1 MDAAILDTDMLSEVL
16 KRKDQTVLSV
26 ARQYLTEHQRFA
38 FSDMTVYEITR
49 GLKATQATRQLAD
62 FLKTVATSDV
72 FPISRSVLMRAS
84 ELWVEGRIG
93 GHPHPRCRPHHRGH
107 RDGASASSRHRQHAA
122 LCVDQGSAT
131 RRLARGDADTTEQ
144 LSLAPNFD
152 KRHVFKR

>member
-16 KRKDQTVLSV
+16 KRKDQTVLAV
-26 ARQYLTEHQRFA
+26 ARQYLAEHQRFA

-72 FPISRSVLMRAS
+72 FPISRSVLMKAS

-93 GHPHPRCRPHHRGH
+93 GHPLH
-107 RDGASASSRHRQHAA
+107 
-122 LCVDQGSAT
+122 
-131 RRLARGDADTTEQ
+131 DADLIIAATAMEHQRVLVTGNTLHYAWIKGLQ
-144 LSLAPNFD
+144 LADWRVATPTQPSN
-152 KRHVFKR
+152 

>member
-1 MDAAILDTDMLSEVL
+1 MDAAILDTDIRFNGPTS
-16 KRKDQTVLSV
+16 RKC
-26 ARQYLTEHQRFA
+26 RF
-38 FSDMTVYEITR
+38 VNH
-49 GLKATQATRQLAD
+49 G
-62 FLKTVATSDV
+62 
-72 FPISRSVLMRAS
+72 
-84 ELWVEGRIG
+84 
-93 GHPHPRCRPHHRGH
+93 HRGH